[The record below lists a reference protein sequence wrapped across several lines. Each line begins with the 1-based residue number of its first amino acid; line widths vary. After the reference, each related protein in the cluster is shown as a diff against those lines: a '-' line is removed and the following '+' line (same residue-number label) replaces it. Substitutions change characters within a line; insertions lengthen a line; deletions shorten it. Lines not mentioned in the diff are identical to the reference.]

1 MLWEVEEL
9 SNISEVQPKIVENA
23 LKSLWGNNPEL
34 YKMIVINAY
43 IDGKINLGKAAE
55 FLRISRL
62 ELEKEL
68 RVKGVPIRQLSREDI
83 SAEVEAIKEWQK

>member
-9 SNISEVQPKIVENA
+9 KNISEIQPKMVENA
-23 LKSLWGNNPEL
+23 LKNLWKNDPEL
-34 YKMIVINAY
+34 YKMVVINAY

-55 FLRISRL
+55 FLRVSRL

-68 RVKGVPIRQLSREDI
+68 RVKGIPIRQLSLEDI
-83 SAEVEAIKEWQK
+83 SAEVEAVKEW